1 MSVGRIGEICRPKNT
16 VWKRSSSES
25 QGTFPLSWFMTSSP
39 SSPAMLRLGSAS
51 SRKSL
56 FNNPVQEKPIFY
68 AAVLDYYS
76 LDDKS
81 FYENHFFILQVFIE
95 QYEYKIERSYSSFCE
110 LDLKLHHQYP
120 KTKLPTLPLEGLKVY
135 KKKYQ
140 KRFPL
145 LSSLTKSKPKK
156 EIQYNSLTQHK
167 IMAIITK
174 TAEVNRLSVID
185 RKMQALNS
193 LAKNDDD
200 YEEDYEQGRG
210 RKSGKSNK
218 DGDQRDSEEIMGS
231 FHSKASIRKSLR
243 KPTDPQ
249 APATSSSSSNNRP
262 PVPFYYTKRSESS
275 LSSENLL
282 QKKLPLTIYLQEL
295 LSIQEVALS
304 DLLLQFFDEEI
315 PDYFLL
321 AASSSASYS
330 PAIPLFSE
338 NEKSLFFAASSFL
351 SSDKGTGEDANSNT
365 IIPIASYFQL
375 NQEILDNLEIYLLFL
390 GQFQQS
396 QQQQKQQPQNN
407 SFSSSSL
414 TPSSSA
420 PTGLQSKTLKTEEF
434 QVSLPIT
441 NNQKIF
447 YLFFTDYYDVALSI
461 TFQPTKESE
470 ENQNEDE
477 ERKSL
482 FLLKKNQ
489 QGWQELEPEENED
502 EEQDDEE
509 ETESDDEKEKE
520 IQISSCNP
528 RPSLGPLG
536 EDLWKVMENSTDFQL
551 STDQYQQNRRDL
563 LSAVVTPPGVLPN
576 SSSSSHPVASSSSS
590 SANQPGGG
598 PSKPKKEY
606 TLVNYQRYPSHEKV
620 IHGAL
625 DISSFPNVLEGI
637 ITFKFDNSYSKWRSK
652 TLNYF
657 IKSFENEL
665 VQGITLKTMEIQNF
679 KNDFQQKRI
688 FLKQT
693 FASLSNYLTLTNQ
706 NIINPYT
713 ERKKAA
719 EKKQKEEKESEET
732 EEHTVEEDEED
743 ELLEDEDEDDH
754 DDNRIIITG
763 SQDSE
768 DRVIPDDDDE
778 KEGGATPDEGE
789 LLSEDSAS
797 RKSLK
802 LKLPENNTSSKN
814 RSSKSTKRNKEEENK
829 LMKQLFPADNNMR
842 NSVIQDDSNDE
853 SMDLDELLAL
863 QRASDVGMVGNVYNN
878 GAAQRELLLQQF
890 SQKEMISQMKKISK
904 ENKSLQQ
911 QLQIKEKQLQL
922 KEQEITAWIETEQ
935 EKQQT
940 ITSLSEELKE
950 TREERRQAQSDYQQL
965 LNQRQDHHLQHHFQS
980 VEELLAFDPSTSPVD
995 DKEKNGEIAMENFQ
1009 SLLQFTK
1016 KLKKSFDELQSSQ
1029 QLLLEQVV
1037 PKLKTEKKQL
1047 KALGNS
1053 LKEKCDSLER
1063 DLQLQ
1068 SHEMELLAQENLLL
1082 KDQITRQGVSSIVS
1096 RPKTMTVTAEPPLK
1110 PISSKSDS
1118 FSDVPLS
1125 DHNSEQRLTNPPV
1138 VPAPPPPMVVPEMIT
1153 ISKEQL
1159 QNIVIQ
1165 VQETTSK
1172 DEEEEDETSAG
1183 TRSNNRSKTTVEEEE
1198 DDQNNRRNSSG
1209 EGYHYLDNY
1218 GSNRKLVKIDFT
1230 ETEPDE
1236 ISSAI
1241 HAMRESFLDWFNK

>member
-1 MSVGRIGEICRPKNT
+1 
-16 VWKRSSSES
+16 
-25 QGTFPLSWFMTSSP
+25 MTTSP

-81 FYENHFFILQVFIE
+81 YYENHFFILQVFIE

-156 EIQYNSLTQHK
+156 DIQYNSLTQHK

-210 RKSGKSNK
+210 RKSGKGNK
-218 DGDQRDSEEIMGS
+218 DAAQSDSEEIMGS

-249 APATSSSSSNNRP
+249 ASATSSSSSHNKP

-338 NEKSLFFAASSFL
+338 NEKSLFFPSSSFL
-351 SSDKGTGEDANSNT
+351 SSDKGTGDDANSNT

-396 QQQQKQQPQNN
+396 QLAKPQNS

-414 TPSSSA
+414 VPSSSA

-470 ENQNEDE
+470 DNQKEDE
-477 ERKSL
+477 ERQS
-482 FLLKKNQ
+482 LLKKNQ
-489 QGWQELEPEENED
+489 QGWQEHEPEENEEEED
-502 EEQDDEE
+502 EEE
-509 ETESDDEKEKE
+509 ETESEDEKEKE
-520 IQISSCNP
+520 IQMSSCNP

-536 EDLWKVMENSTDFQL
+536 DDLWKVMENSTDFQL

-563 LSAVVTPPGVLPN
+563 LSAAVTPPGVLPN
-576 SSSSSHPVASSSSS
+576 SSSSSHPVASSSST
-590 SANQPGGG
+590 ANQPGG
-598 PSKPKKEY
+598 PTKPKKEY

-679 KNDFQQKRI
+679 KNDFQQKRT

-743 ELLEDEDEDDH
+743 EVLEDEDEDDNA
-754 DDNRIIITG
+754 DNRIIIRG

-768 DRVIPDDDDE
+768 DRVIPDDDEE
-778 KEGGATPDEGE
+778 KEGAATPDEGDILTE
-789 LLSEDSAS
+789 ESGSTQ
-797 RKSLK
+797 SLK
-802 LKLPENNTSSKN
+802 LKLPENNTSLKN
-814 RSSKSTKRNKEEENK
+814 RNSKSTKRNKEDENK
-829 LMKQLFPADNNMR
+829 LMKQLFPSDNNLR

-922 KEQEITAWIETEQ
+922 KEQEITAWIEKDQ
-935 EKQQT
+935 EKQQM

-980 VEELLAFDPSTSPVD
+980 VEELLAFDPSISPVD
-995 DKEKNGEIAMENFQ
+995 DKEKNGETAMENFQ

-1016 KLKKSFDELQSSQ
+1016 KLKKSFDELQNSQ
-1029 QLLLEQVV
+1029 QMLLEQLV

-1082 KDQITRQGVSSIVS
+1082 KEQVAGHGVSSTVS
-1096 RPKTMTVTAEPPLK
+1096 RPKTMTVAAEPPLK
-1110 PISSKSDS
+1110 PISSKSE

-1125 DHNSEQRLTNPPV
+1125 DHDSEQRLTNPPV
-1138 VPAPPPPMVVPEMIT
+1138 VPSSPPPPVVVPEVIT

-1165 VQETTSK
+1165 VQDTTSK
-1172 DEEEEDETSAG
+1172 DEEEDETSAG

-1236 ISSAI
+1236 ISATI